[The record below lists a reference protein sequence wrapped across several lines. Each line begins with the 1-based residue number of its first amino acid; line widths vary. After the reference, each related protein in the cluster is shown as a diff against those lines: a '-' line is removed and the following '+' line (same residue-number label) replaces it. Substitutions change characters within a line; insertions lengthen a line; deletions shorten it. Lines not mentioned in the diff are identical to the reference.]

1 MLRRVVFACVVL
13 AVCIHYAG
21 TGEAGNAVD
30 EGRIRAASESAVKLI
45 QRSQAVWYQKQGCA
59 SCHHQL
65 IPEFTLKLARER
77 GITFDAA
84 FARRHSSTAFAGLKD
99 LDECVQGA
107 YFIDVY
113 FDAITLVAASEAGI
127 KPSLPIIASAL
138 FVARRQY
145 TDGSWHT
152 MDDRPPQ
159 AHSTFAATAYGAR
172 AIKEYLPNELAA
184 ERDRR
189 IERARQWL
197 LNNAP
202 KNNEDRVFRLLG
214 LAWTG
219 APESAGK
226 EAEKALL
233 AEQRD
238 DGGWSQLPYLTSD
251 AYATGE
257 ALVALSESRG
267 FATSNPAWQRGIA
280 FLLNTQKPDGSW
292 HVKSR
297 LNPPAPVSPQYFES
311 QFPYGHDQF
320 VSVMGSS
327 WAAAALMKSLPAK
340 ADTASRQTW
349 QLDETGKEEAWIRT
363 VLTGGSA
370 ELTKALDG
378 GLNPNSKTA
387 AGTTALMLAAG
398 DPEKLKILLDRGANI
413 NDRAESGFTA
423 LMVASR
429 YFGNGKAV
437 KLLLL
442 RNAKPVSPAGVSVRN
457 DMTALF
463 LGTTSGDVEIVE
475 ALTNARAAISVPAK
489 LLGTFYA
496 SPIQYATFGGDEP
509 MVALLL
515 KKGAD
520 PNAADSEGLSLL
532 TTAAIG
538 NHTGVVKRLLQAGA
552 RVNQVDT
559 LGMTPLLYAA
569 SIDYGDSEVMNTLI
583 AAGADMNQK
592 DKQGRTALELAQG
605 YKHASL
611 IKVLNLDQKSR

>member
-1 MLRRVVFACVVL
+1 MLRRVLFACVVL

-30 EGRIRAASESAVKLI
+30 ETRIRAASESAVKLI
-45 QRSQAVWYQKQGCA
+45 QRSQSVWYQKQGCA

-77 GITFDAA
+77 GITFDTT
-84 FARRHSSTAFAGLKD
+84 FARRHSSTAFAGFKD

-113 FDAITLVAASEAGI
+113 FDAITLVAASQAGI
-127 KPSLPIIASAL
+127 KPSVPIIASAL

-145 TDGSWHT
+145 MDGSWHS

-172 AIKEYLPNELAA
+172 AIKEYLPNELAT

-189 IERARQWL
+189 IARARQWL
-197 LNNAP
+197 IDNP
-202 KNNEDRVFRLLG
+202 PRNNEDRVFRLFG
-214 LAWTG
+214 LMWTG
-219 APESAGK
+219 APEAACK
-226 EAEKALL
+226 DAEKALL
-233 AEQRD
+233 AQQRD

-251 AYATGE
+251 AYTTGE
-257 ALVALSESRG
+257 ALVALSESPG
-267 FATSNPAWQRGIA
+267 FSTSNAAWQRGIA
-280 FLLNTQKPDGSW
+280 FLLNSQKSDGSW

-297 LNPPAPVSPQYFES
+297 LNPPARVSPPYFES

-320 VSVMGSS
+320 VSIMASS

-340 ADTASRQTW
+340 PDTSRQAW
-349 QLDETGKEEAWIRT
+349 QLDETGKEESWIRT
-363 VLTGGSA
+363 VLTGSSD
-370 ELTKALDG
+370 ELKKALDG
-378 GLNPNSKTA
+378 GLNPNSKTP

-398 DPEKLKILLDRGANI
+398 DPEKLRILLDRGANI

-423 LMVASR
+423 LMVAAR

-437 KLLLL
+437 KLLLS
-442 RNAKPVSPAGVSVRN
+442 RGAKPVSAASVSVSN

-463 LGTTSGDVEIVE
+463 LGVTSGDVEIVE
-475 ALTNARAAISVPAK
+475 ALTNEGATINAAAK
-489 LLGTFYA
+489 VLGTFYA
-496 SPIQYATFGGDEP
+496 SPILYATFAGDEP
-509 MVALLL
+509 MVTLLL

-520 PNAADSEGLSLL
+520 PNETDSDGISLL
-532 TTAAIG
+532 TSAAIS
-538 NHTGVVKRLLQAGA
+538 NHASVVKRLLQAGA
-552 RVNQVDT
+552 KVNRVDP
-559 LGMTPLLYAA
+559 LGMTSLLYAA
-569 SIDYGDSEVMNTLI
+569 SIDYGDSDVINALI
-583 AAGADMNQK
+583 AAGADTNQK

-611 IKVLNLDQKSR
+611 VAVLHKP